1 MICFGNKLKYKRF
14 KIKITQFLV
23 FIAMINIVR
32 LTRIKKIITIKNE
45 VTVQKL
51 ATIPHIIKIH
61 INDTRKNKF
70 QLKINDCRVDLDL

>member
-1 MICFGNKLKYKRF
+1 
-14 KIKITQFLV
+14 
-23 FIAMINIVR
+23 MINIVR